1 MRFLSCSTEAK
12 SKLVSTQIL
21 KVVYQRSEPT
31 RRTKSPVKEVILS
44 LQSENPDKSPWV
56 SEPCIIWSIFSQCR
70 ICNTTDTSDTT
81 SLLALV
87 TKRTHN
93 NLKYLQQCVFQA
105 CLFQPDLHSFLV
117 SFIPYCQNK
126 GWDANRKQAITYFKS
141 FLDPSEVQINIFCVH
156 KIKS

>member
-44 LQSENPDKSPWV
+44 LQSESPDKPPWV
-56 SEPCIIWSIFSQCR
+56 WEPCIIWGIFSQCR

-93 NLKYLQQCVFQA
+93 NLKCLCSSVCFKHAYFSRIFIHFQSL
-105 CLFQPDLHSFLV
+105 LFHIVRTRDGVLTGS
-117 SFIPYCQNK
+117 
-126 GWDANRKQAITYFKS
+126 KQ
-141 FLDPSEVQINIFCVH
+141 
-156 KIKS
+156 